1 MPNILNFQKVSHKF
15 KQGKSIIN
23 VLNSVNFILKS
34 NCIVA
39 LVGSSGSGKSTF
51 LHLAGLLESP
61 NKGKIYINNKIVSKL
76 DNSARTKLRR
86 NSLGFVYQKIYLLP
100 EFTALE
106 NVMIP
111 QLIIG
116 IDKMQ
121 ATNEAKNIL
130 SSMGLKNRL
139 NHRPSALS
147 GGEQQRVAIARAM
160 APNPKILLMDEP
172 FGTLDHSLT
181 HQLRIE
187 TKKVLKDNKITAI
200 IVSHDF
206 DDAISMSDRVIVIE
220 EGAIKQQGTA
230 KDITN
235 IVREKSIDFSS
246 ISEKS

>member
-1 MPNILNFQKVSHKF
+1 MPNINKYILNFQKVSHKF

-76 DNSARTKLRR
+76 DNTARTKLRR

-147 GGEQQRVAIARAM
+147 GGEQQRVAIARAIINKPSLIL
-160 APNPKILLMDEP
+160 ADEPTGNLDSASSNLISKILLQSIR
-172 FGTLDHSLT
+172 GTKASAIIATHSLE
-181 HQLRIE
+181 LA
-187 TKKVLKDNKITAI
+187 KKCDLIYKIDSGEI
-200 IVSHDF
+200 F
-206 DDAISMSDRVIVIE
+206 
-220 EGAIKQQGTA
+220 
-230 KDITN
+230 
-235 IVREKSIDFSS
+235 
-246 ISEKS
+246 

>member
-1 MPNILNFQKVSHKF
+1 MPNINKYILNFQKVSHKF

-121 ATNEAKNIL
+121 AINEAKNIL

-147 GGEQQRVAIARAM
+147 GGEQQRVAIARAIINKPSLIL
-160 APNPKILLMDEP
+160 ADEPTGNLDSASSNLISKILLQSIRE
-172 FGTLDHSLT
+172 TQASAIIATHSLE
-181 HQLRIE
+181 LA
-187 TKKVLKDNKITAI
+187 KKCDLIYKIDNGEI
-200 IVSHDF
+200 F
-206 DDAISMSDRVIVIE
+206 
-220 EGAIKQQGTA
+220 
-230 KDITN
+230 
-235 IVREKSIDFSS
+235 
-246 ISEKS
+246 

>member
-23 VLNSVNFILKS
+23 VLNLVNFILKS

-116 IDKMQ
+116 IDKMR
-121 ATNEAKNIL
+121 AINEAKNIL

-147 GGEQQRVAIARAM
+147 GGEQQRVAIARAIINKPSLIL
-160 APNPKILLMDEP
+160 ADEPTGNLDSASSNLISKILLQSIRE
-172 FGTLDHSLT
+172 TQASAIIATHSLE
-181 HQLRIE
+181 LA
-187 TKKVLKDNKITAI
+187 KKCDLIYKIDSGEI
-200 IVSHDF
+200 F
-206 DDAISMSDRVIVIE
+206 
-220 EGAIKQQGTA
+220 
-230 KDITN
+230 
-235 IVREKSIDFSS
+235 
-246 ISEKS
+246 

>member
-116 IDKMQ
+116 IDKMR
-121 ATNEAKNIL
+121 AINEAKNIL

-147 GGEQQRVAIARAM
+147 GGEQQRVAIARAIINKPSLIL
-160 APNPKILLMDEP
+160 ADEPTGNLDSASSNLISKILLQSIRE
-172 FGTLDHSLT
+172 TQASAIIATHSLE
-181 HQLRIE
+181 LA
-187 TKKVLKDNKITAI
+187 KKCDLIYKINNGEI
-200 IVSHDF
+200 F
-206 DDAISMSDRVIVIE
+206 
-220 EGAIKQQGTA
+220 
-230 KDITN
+230 
-235 IVREKSIDFSS
+235 
-246 ISEKS
+246 

>member
-1 MPNILNFQKVSHKF
+1 MPNINKYILNFQKVSHKF

-23 VLNSVNFILKS
+23 VLNSVNFKLKN
-34 NCIVA
+34 NCIAA

-111 QLIIG
+111 QLIMG
-116 IDKMQ
+116 INKMEAINQ
-121 ATNEAKNIL
+121 AKIIL

-139 NHRPSALS
+139 NHRPSSLS
-147 GGEQQRVAIARAM
+147 GGEQQRVAIARALINKPSLIL
-160 APNPKILLMDEP
+160 ADEPTGNLDSASSNLISKILLQSIR
-172 FGTLDHSLT
+172 GTKASAIIATHSLE
-181 HQLRIE
+181 LA
-187 TKKVLKDNKITAI
+187 KKCDLIYKIDNGEI
-200 IVSHDF
+200 F
-206 DDAISMSDRVIVIE
+206 
-220 EGAIKQQGTA
+220 
-230 KDITN
+230 
-235 IVREKSIDFSS
+235 
-246 ISEKS
+246 

>member
-121 ATNEAKNIL
+121 AINEAKNIL

-147 GGEQQRVAIARAM
+147 GGEQQRVAIARAIINKPSLIL
-160 APNPKILLMDEP
+160 ADEPTGNLDSASSNLISKILLQSIRE
-172 FGTLDHSLT
+172 TQASAIIATHSLE
-181 HQLRIE
+181 LA
-187 TKKVLKDNKITAI
+187 KKCDLIYKIDSGEI
-200 IVSHDF
+200 F
-206 DDAISMSDRVIVIE
+206 
-220 EGAIKQQGTA
+220 
-230 KDITN
+230 
-235 IVREKSIDFSS
+235 
-246 ISEKS
+246 

>member
-1 MPNILNFQKVSHKF
+1 MPNINKYILNFQKVSHKF

-116 IDKMQ
+116 IDKMR
-121 ATNEAKNIL
+121 AINEAKNIL

-147 GGEQQRVAIARAM
+147 GGEQQRVAIARAIINKPSLIL
-160 APNPKILLMDEP
+160 ADEPTGNLDSASSNLISKILLQSIRE
-172 FGTLDHSLT
+172 TKASAIIATHSLE
-181 HQLRIE
+181 LA
-187 TKKVLKDNKITAI
+187 KKCDLIYKIDNGEI
-200 IVSHDF
+200 F
-206 DDAISMSDRVIVIE
+206 
-220 EGAIKQQGTA
+220 
-230 KDITN
+230 
-235 IVREKSIDFSS
+235 
-246 ISEKS
+246 

>member
-1 MPNILNFQKVSHKF
+1 MPNINKYILNFQKVSHKF
-15 KQGKSIIN
+15 KQGKSIVN
-23 VLNSVNFILKS
+23 VLNSVNFKLQS
-34 NCIVA
+34 NYIVA

-51 LHLAGLLESP
+51 LHLAGLLETP

-121 ATNEAKNIL
+121 AINEAKNIL

-147 GGEQQRVAIARAM
+147 GGEQQRVAIARAIINKPSLIL
-160 APNPKILLMDEP
+160 ADEPTGNLDSASSNLISKILLQSIRE
-172 FGTLDHSLT
+172 TKASAIIATHSLE
-181 HQLRIE
+181 LA
-187 TKKVLKDNKITAI
+187 KKCDLIYKIDNGEI
-200 IVSHDF
+200 F
-206 DDAISMSDRVIVIE
+206 
-220 EGAIKQQGTA
+220 
-230 KDITN
+230 
-235 IVREKSIDFSS
+235 
-246 ISEKS
+246 

>member
-23 VLNSVNFILKS
+23 VLNSVNFELKS

-51 LHLAGLLESP
+51 LHLAGLLETP

-116 IDKMQ
+116 IDKMR
-121 ATNEAKNIL
+121 AINEAKNIL

-147 GGEQQRVAIARAM
+147 GGEQQRVAIARAIINKPSLIL
-160 APNPKILLMDEP
+160 ADEPTGNLDSASSNLISKILLQSIR
-172 FGTLDHSLT
+172 GTKASAIIATHSLE
-181 HQLRIE
+181 LA
-187 TKKVLKDNKITAI
+187 KKCDVIYKIDNGEI
-200 IVSHDF
+200 F
-206 DDAISMSDRVIVIE
+206 
-220 EGAIKQQGTA
+220 
-230 KDITN
+230 
-235 IVREKSIDFSS
+235 
-246 ISEKS
+246 

>member
-1 MPNILNFQKVSHKF
+1 MPNINKYILNFQKVSHKF

-23 VLNSVNFILKS
+23 VLNSVNFKLKN
-34 NCIVA
+34 NCIAA

-111 QLIIG
+111 QLIMG
-116 IDKMQ
+116 INKMEAINQ
-121 ATNEAKNIL
+121 AKIIL

-139 NHRPSALS
+139 NHRPSSLS
-147 GGEQQRVAIARAM
+147 GGEQQRVAIARAIINKPKLIL
-160 APNPKILLMDEP
+160 ADEPTGNLDSSSSNLISKILLQSIR
-172 FGTLDHSLT
+172 GTKASAIIATHSLE
-181 HQLRIE
+181 LA
-187 TKKVLKDNKITAI
+187 KKCDVIYKIDNGEI
-200 IVSHDF
+200 F
-206 DDAISMSDRVIVIE
+206 
-220 EGAIKQQGTA
+220 
-230 KDITN
+230 
-235 IVREKSIDFSS
+235 
-246 ISEKS
+246 

>member
-1 MPNILNFQKVSHKF
+1 MPNINKYILNFQKVSHKF

-23 VLNSVNFILKS
+23 VLNSVNFELKS

-121 ATNEAKNIL
+121 AINEAKNIL

-147 GGEQQRVAIARAM
+147 GGEQQRVAIARAIINKPSLIL
-160 APNPKILLMDEP
+160 ADEPTGNLDSASSKLISKILLQSIRE
-172 FGTLDHSLT
+172 TKASAIIATHSLE
-181 HQLRIE
+181 LA
-187 TKKVLKDNKITAI
+187 KKCDLIYKIDNGEI
-200 IVSHDF
+200 F
-206 DDAISMSDRVIVIE
+206 
-220 EGAIKQQGTA
+220 
-230 KDITN
+230 
-235 IVREKSIDFSS
+235 
-246 ISEKS
+246 

>member
-121 ATNEAKNIL
+121 AINEAKNIL

-147 GGEQQRVAIARAM
+147 GGEQQRVAIARAIINKPSLIL
-160 APNPKILLMDEP
+160 ADEPTGNLDSTSSKLISKILLQ
-172 FGTLDHSLT
+172 SI
-181 HQLRIE
+181 RE
-187 TKKVLKDNKITAI
+187 TKASAI
-200 IVSHDF
+200 IATHS
-206 DDAISMSDRVIVIE
+206 IE
-220 EGAIKQQGTA
+220 LA
-230 KDITN
+230 KKCDLIY
-235 IVREKSIDFSS
+235 KIDNGEIF
-246 ISEKS
+246 

>member
-76 DNSARTKLRR
+76 DNSGRTKLRR

-116 IDKMQ
+116 IDKMR
-121 ATNEAKNIL
+121 AINEAKNIL

-147 GGEQQRVAIARAM
+147 GGEQQRVAIARAIINKPSLIL
-160 APNPKILLMDEP
+160 ADEPTGNLDSASSKLISKILLQSIRE
-172 FGTLDHSLT
+172 TKASAIIATHSLE
-181 HQLRIE
+181 LA
-187 TKKVLKDNKITAI
+187 KKCDLIYKIDSGEI
-200 IVSHDF
+200 F
-206 DDAISMSDRVIVIE
+206 
-220 EGAIKQQGTA
+220 
-230 KDITN
+230 
-235 IVREKSIDFSS
+235 
-246 ISEKS
+246 

>member
-1 MPNILNFQKVSHKF
+1 MPNINKYILNFQKVSHKF

-23 VLNSVNFILKS
+23 VLNSVNFKLKN
-34 NCIVA
+34 NCIAA

-111 QLIIG
+111 QLIMG
-116 IDKMQ
+116 INKMEAINQ
-121 ATNEAKNIL
+121 AKIIL

-139 NHRPSALS
+139 NHRPSSLS
-147 GGEQQRVAIARAM
+147 GGEQQRVAIARAIINK
-160 APNPKILLMDEP
+160 PNLILADEPTGNLDSSSSNLISKILLQSIR
-172 FGTLDHSLT
+172 GTKASAIIATHSLE
-181 HQLRIE
+181 LA
-187 TKKVLKDNKITAI
+187 KKCDLIYKIDNGEI
-200 IVSHDF
+200 F
-206 DDAISMSDRVIVIE
+206 
-220 EGAIKQQGTA
+220 
-230 KDITN
+230 
-235 IVREKSIDFSS
+235 
-246 ISEKS
+246 

>member
-121 ATNEAKNIL
+121 AINEAKNIL

-147 GGEQQRVAIARAM
+147 GGEQQRVAIARAIINKPSLIL
-160 APNPKILLMDEP
+160 ADEPTGNLDSASSNLISKILLQSIRE
-172 FGTLDHSLT
+172 TKASAIIATHSLE
-181 HQLRIE
+181 LA
-187 TKKVLKDNKITAI
+187 KKCDLIYKIDNGEI
-200 IVSHDF
+200 F
-206 DDAISMSDRVIVIE
+206 
-220 EGAIKQQGTA
+220 
-230 KDITN
+230 
-235 IVREKSIDFSS
+235 
-246 ISEKS
+246 

>member
-1 MPNILNFQKVSHKF
+1 MPNINKYILNFQKVSHKF

-23 VLNSVNFILKS
+23 VLNSVNFKLQS
-34 NCIVA
+34 NYIVA

-51 LHLAGLLESP
+51 LHLAGLLETP

-76 DNSARTKLRR
+76 DNSGRTKLRR

-121 ATNEAKNIL
+121 AINEAKNIL

-147 GGEQQRVAIARAM
+147 GGEQQRVAIARAIINKPSLIL
-160 APNPKILLMDEP
+160 ADEPTGNLDSVSSKLISKILLQSIRE
-172 FGTLDHSLT
+172 TKASAIIATHSLE
-181 HQLRIE
+181 LA
-187 TKKVLKDNKITAI
+187 KKCDLIYKIDNGEILSLI
-200 IVSHDF
+200 HI
-206 DDAISMSDRVIVIE
+206 
-220 EGAIKQQGTA
+220 
-230 KDITN
+230 
-235 IVREKSIDFSS
+235 
-246 ISEKS
+246 

>member
-1 MPNILNFQKVSHKF
+1 MPNINKYILNFQKISHKF

-23 VLNSVNFILKS
+23 VLNSVNFKLKN
-34 NCIVA
+34 NCIAA

-111 QLIIG
+111 QLIMG
-116 IDKMQ
+116 INKMEAINQ
-121 ATNEAKNIL
+121 AKIIL

-139 NHRPSALS
+139 NHRPSSLS
-147 GGEQQRVAIARAM
+147 GGEQQRVAIARAIINK
-160 APNPKILLMDEP
+160 PNLILADEPTGNLDSSSSNLISKILLQSIR
-172 FGTLDHSLT
+172 GTKASAIIATHSLE
-181 HQLRIE
+181 LA
-187 TKKVLKDNKITAI
+187 KKCDLIYKIDNGEI
-200 IVSHDF
+200 F
-206 DDAISMSDRVIVIE
+206 
-220 EGAIKQQGTA
+220 
-230 KDITN
+230 
-235 IVREKSIDFSS
+235 
-246 ISEKS
+246 

>member
-121 ATNEAKNIL
+121 AINEAKNIL

-147 GGEQQRVAIARAM
+147 GGEQQRVAIARAIINKPSLIL
-160 APNPKILLMDEP
+160 ADEPTGNLDSASSNLISKILLQSIRE
-172 FGTLDHSLT
+172 TQASAIIATHSLE
-181 HQLRIE
+181 LA
-187 TKKVLKDNKITAI
+187 KKCDLIYKIDNGEI
-200 IVSHDF
+200 F
-206 DDAISMSDRVIVIE
+206 
-220 EGAIKQQGTA
+220 
-230 KDITN
+230 
-235 IVREKSIDFSS
+235 
-246 ISEKS
+246 

>member
-1 MPNILNFQKVSHKF
+1 MPNINKYILNFQKVSHKF
-15 KQGKSIIN
+15 KQGKSIVN
-23 VLNSVNFILKS
+23 VLNSVNFKLQS
-34 NCIVA
+34 NYIVA

-51 LHLAGLLESP
+51 LHLAGLLETP

-116 IDKMQ
+116 IDKMR
-121 ATNEAKNIL
+121 AINEAKNIL

-147 GGEQQRVAIARAM
+147 GGEQQRVAIARAIINKPSLIL
-160 APNPKILLMDEP
+160 ADEPTGNLDSASSNLISKILLQSIRE
-172 FGTLDHSLT
+172 TQASAIIATHSLE
-181 HQLRIE
+181 LA
-187 TKKVLKDNKITAI
+187 KKCDLIYKIDSGEI
-200 IVSHDF
+200 F
-206 DDAISMSDRVIVIE
+206 
-220 EGAIKQQGTA
+220 
-230 KDITN
+230 
-235 IVREKSIDFSS
+235 
-246 ISEKS
+246 

>member
-23 VLNSVNFILKS
+23 VLNSVNFELKS

-116 IDKMQ
+116 IDKMR
-121 ATNEAKNIL
+121 AINEAKNIL

-147 GGEQQRVAIARAM
+147 GGEQQRVAIARAIINKPSLIL
-160 APNPKILLMDEP
+160 ADEPTGNLDSASSKLISKILLQSIRE
-172 FGTLDHSLT
+172 TQASAIIATHSLE
-181 HQLRIE
+181 LA
-187 TKKVLKDNKITAI
+187 KKCDLIYKIDNGEI
-200 IVSHDF
+200 F
-206 DDAISMSDRVIVIE
+206 
-220 EGAIKQQGTA
+220 
-230 KDITN
+230 
-235 IVREKSIDFSS
+235 
-246 ISEKS
+246 